1 MLTESLIYRTD
12 LSSMKSPW
20 KCGQYWYV
28 FLVRPF
34 FLVLSS
40 YPIKLS
46 YLIYKQVTVHLRVAS
61 SFAAV
66 VVVLPDHFAKKY
78 IYFLSTLFLPH
89 KMLLAFHFNWNR
101 NRFDLISN
109 VLRRR
114 GALRAFCSLY
124 TLHHIFI
131 EDVIMILTFVC
142 NNSKKE

>member
-12 LSSMKSPW
+12 LSSKKSPW

-46 YLIYKQVTVHLRVAS
+46 YLIYKNVTVHLRVAS

-89 KMLLAFHFNWNR
+89 KMLLAVHFNWNR
-101 NRFDLISN
+101 NRFDLIW
-109 VLRRR
+109 
-114 GALRAFCSLY
+114 GALRAFCYLY